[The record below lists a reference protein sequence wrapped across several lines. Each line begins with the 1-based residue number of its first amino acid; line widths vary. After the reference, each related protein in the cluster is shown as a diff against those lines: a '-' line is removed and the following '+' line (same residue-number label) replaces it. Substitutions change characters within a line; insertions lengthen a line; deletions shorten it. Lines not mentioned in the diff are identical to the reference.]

1 MVDRLERFGVAVI
14 CVTILAGWGCWN
26 RGPSRLHPP
35 GISAS
40 GAGSGAMEQYD
51 TNSDGKV
58 CAEELDKAPALKAA
72 LKNLDKDGDGCVSA
86 DEVTARVEAWQDS
99 RIGRMS
105 FSCSVT
111 RNGKPLAGATVN
123 FVPEKYLGDELKG
136 CTGTTDK
143 NGVAVLTIPDAD
155 PPGTPDADPPGVA
168 CGLYL
173 VEISKKE
180 GGTETVPAQYNSQ
193 TTLGQE
199 ASQDAENVE
208 MGVTYDLKY

>member
-1 MVDRLERFGVAVI
+1 MVQRLERLVVAVI

-40 GAGSGAMEQYD
+40 AAGSGAMEQYD

-72 LKNLDKDGDGCVSA
+72 LKNLDKNNDGCVDA
-86 DEVTARVEAWQDS
+86 GEVTARVEAWQDT
-99 RIGRMS
+99 RVGRTS
-105 FSCSVT
+105 FSCTVK
-111 RNGKPLAGATVN
+111 RNGKPLADATVD
-123 FVPEKYLGDELKG
+123 FIPEKYLGDELKACSG
-136 CTGTTDK
+136 KTDK

-155 PPGTPDADPPGVA
+155 PPGVA
-168 CGLYL
+168 YGLYL
-173 VEISKKE
+173 VQISQ
-180 GGTETVPAQYNSQ
+180 GDSVPAQYNTQ

-199 ASQDAENVE
+199 ISQDAENIE

>member
-1 MVDRLERFGVAVI
+1 MVDRLKRFGVAVI

-35 GISAS
+35 GIDALA
-40 GAGSGAMEQYD
+40 AGTGAMEQYD

-58 CAEELDKAPALKAA
+58 CAEELDKAPALKAT
-72 LKNLDKDGDGCVSA
+72 LKNLDKDNDGCVSA
-86 DEVTARVEAWQDS
+86 DEVTARVEAWQKS

-105 FSCSVT
+105 FSCTVK
-111 RNGKPLAGATVN
+111 RNGKPLSGAAVN
-123 FVPEKYLGDELKG
+123 FVPEKYLGEELKG

-143 NGVAVLTIPDAD
+143 NGVAVLTIPA
-155 PPGTPDADPPGVA
+155 ADPPGVA

-180 GGTETVPAQYNSQ
+180 GGTETIPAQYNTQ

-199 ASQDAENVE
+199 ASQDAEDIE
-208 MGVTYDLKY
+208 MGVSYDLKY